1 MENKKAQKVLFGKGE
16 MRMAHNVIC
25 PKCGIK
31 FDRDKIQ
38 AVKISARRYG
48 HATCYPDNKNFVEC
62 PNLES
67 NDLIQLK
74 DYIGTLFGENANW
87 AMINKQIKKYKEE
100 NGYSYSGILKSLVY
114 FYDVKHNSKEKA
126 NNAIGIVPFCYQDAY
141 NYYYSLFLA
150 QQATQDKTLIT
161 KVKEIIIKP
170 PKMRGTKQQF
180 FDLGEWEDEE

>member
-1 MENKKAQKVLFGKGE
+1 
-16 MRMAHNVIC
+16 MAHNVIC

-67 NDLIQLK
+67 NDLIQLNE
-74 DYIGTLFGENANW
+74 YIYSLFGENTNW
-87 AMINKQIKKYKEE
+87 ALVKQQIKKYQEQ
-100 NGYSYSGILKSLVY
+100 GYSLTGIKKALVY

-126 NNAIGIVPFCYQDAY
+126 NGGIGIVPFIYQDAF
-141 NYYYSLFLA
+141 NYYYSLWQA
-150 QQATQDKTLIT
+150 QSINQTKHISALP
-161 KVKEIIIKP
+161 KVKEVTIKLP
-170 PKMRGTKQQF
+170 EVKRPMRLF
-180 FDLGEWEDEE
+180 FSGDDDDEEDTNE

>member
-126 NNAIGIVPFCYQDAY
+126 NNAISIVPYIYHLSQV
-141 NYYYSLFLA
+141 
-150 QQATQDKTLIT
+150 TL
-161 KVKEIIIKP
+161 
-170 PKMRGTKQQF
+170 GS
-180 FDLGEWEDEE
+180 

>member
-1 MENKKAQKVLFGKGE
+1 MVKRGV
-16 MRMAHNVIC
+16 
-25 PKCGIK
+25 CGIE
-31 FDRDKIQ
+31 FDRNAIQ
-38 AVKISARRYG
+38 AVRHGARRYS
-48 HATCYPDNKNFVEC
+48 HQTCEPDGELV
-62 PNLES
+62 PMES
-67 NDLIQLK
+67 GANDPELQKLK

-161 KVKEIIIKP
+161 KEIIIKP

>member
-1 MENKKAQKVLFGKGE
+1 MAKKMCKCA
-16 MRMAHNVIC
+16 I
-25 PKCGIK
+25 CGIE
-31 FDRDKIQ
+31 FDRNAIQ
-38 AVKISARRYG
+38 AVRHSARRYS
-48 HATCYPDNKNFVEC
+48 HQTCE
-62 PNLES
+62 PNNTDLVPMEGGA
-67 NDLIQLK
+67 NDPELKKLK
-74 DYIGTLFGENANW
+74 DYISTLFGENANW

>member
-48 HATCYPDNKNFVEC
+48 HATCYRDNKDFVEC

-67 NDLIQLK
+67 NDLIQLNE
-74 DYIGTLFGENANW
+74 YIYSLFGENTNW
-87 AMINKQIKKYKEE
+87 ALVKQQIKKYQKQ
-100 NGYSYSGILKSLVY
+100 GYSLTGIKKALVY